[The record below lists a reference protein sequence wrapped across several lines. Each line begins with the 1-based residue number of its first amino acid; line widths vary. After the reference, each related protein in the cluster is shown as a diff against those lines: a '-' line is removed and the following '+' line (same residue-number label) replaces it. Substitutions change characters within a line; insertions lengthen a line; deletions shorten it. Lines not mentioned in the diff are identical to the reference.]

1 MKSIINLL
9 QQRILVL
16 DGAMGTMIQRYQ
28 LTEADYRGE
37 RFKDFPHDV
46 KGNND
51 LLSITQPHII
61 REIHRQYLD
70 AGADIIET
78 NTFSGTWVAQ
88 ADYYMED
95 LVYELNYQ
103 SAKIARE
110 AADDV
115 TRLTPD
121 KPRFVAGAMGPT
133 TRLASMSPDVNNPG
147 YRAIT
152 FDQLVEAF
160 YTQVS
165 GLVEGGADLLLV
177 ETITDTL
184 NAKAALFAID
194 KYFADTGQ
202 PPLPIMISG
211 TITDA
216 SGRTLSGQTTEA
228 FLYSVS
234 HLPLLS
240 IGLNCAMGAELLRP
254 YVQTLA
260 KESPFFT
267 SAYPNAG
274 LPNEMGEYDQ
284 SPDEMAAQIESFVQD
299 GFVNIVGG
307 CCGSTPDH
315 IRAIAQAVAKYPPR
329 QKPEQTPYQKL
340 SGLEPLKITEQTNFV
355 NIGERTNVTG
365 SKAFARMIKAG
376 DYDAALSVARQQ
388 VENGAQVI
396 DINMDEGMLDSV
408 EAMTTFLNLIA
419 AEPDIARVPIMI
431 DSSKWEVIEAGLKC
445 VQGKAIVN
453 SISLKEGEEAFIER
467 AQLVKRYGAAAVI
480 MAFDETG
487 QADSYERRIEICE
500 RAYRILV
507 DKVGFAPQDIIFD
520 PNILTVATGIEEHNN
535 YAVDF
540 INATR
545 WIKENLPL
553 AKVSGGVSN
562 ISFSFRGNDPVREA
576 MHSAFLYHAIKAGL
590 DMGIVNAGQLAVY
603 DEIPKDLL
611 ERCEDVLLNRR
622 PDATERLVEFAETVK
637 AKGKEIVQDNAWR
650 NASAAER
657 LKHALIKG
665 ITDYIDEDVEE
676 ARLQYE
682 RPLQVIEGPL
692 MDGMNVVGDL
702 FGEGKMF
709 LPQVVKSAR
718 VMKKA
723 VAYLTPFIEAEK
735 SGAGQSAG
743 KILLATVKGD
753 VHDIG
758 KNIVGV
764 VLGCNNYEIID
775 LGVMVPTQKI
785 LDEARKQNADI
796 IGLSGLITPSLDEMV
811 GVAKEMER
819 QGFTIPLLIGGATTS
834 RIHTAVKIDPHY
846 SGPVIHVLDASRS
859 VPVAGRLVSE
869 TEGTKEQIFQEI
881 KAEYVKLREDHAKRQ
896 KEKNL
901 LTIDKARDN
910 RTVIDWSDFEPVK
923 PTFLGNQ
930 YFHDYPLAE
939 IARYIDWTPFFQT
952 WQLHGRYPK
961 IFDDATVGAEAKKLF
976 DDANGLLQEIID
988 QKLLTAKAVVGFYPA
1003 NSADDDVLLHDF
1015 EEIVRDIPCERHG
1028 SHRHIEYKMSRSSG
1042 FAIPTLTDRDV
1053 KSVTA
1058 PVGVAKPDERI
1069 PTAGELIY
1077 DTKAVLHFLRQ
1088 QNQKAPGLPNFC
1100 LSDFVAPLES
1110 GRQDYIG
1117 AFAVTAGVGI
1127 ETLLEK
1133 YERDHDDYNS
1143 IMVKAL
1149 ADRLAEAFAE
1159 LMHERVRKE
1168 FWPYATDET
1177 LTNEELI
1184 RESYRGI
1191 RPAPGY
1197 PACPDHTEKATLFD
1211 LLDAGQVGI
1220 ELTESFAMYPAS
1232 SVSGFYFSHPESKY
1246 FAVGKITKDQVM
1258 DYAHRKNMSVD
1269 DVERWLAPVLGY

>member
-1 MKSIINLL
+1 MKTITDLL
-9 QQRILVL
+9 HERILVL
-16 DGAMGTMIQRYQ
+16 DGAMGTMIQRYN

-37 RFKDFPHDV
+37 RFATFPHDV

-51 LLSITQPHII
+51 LLSLTQPHII
-61 REIHRQYLD
+61 KEIHRQYLD
-70 AGADIIET
+70 AGSDIVET

-88 ADYYMED
+88 ADYYMEH
-95 LVYELNYQ
+95 LVYELNYE
-103 SAKIARE
+103 SAKLARE
-110 AADDV
+110 VADEV
-115 TRLTPD
+115 TRQTPD

-160 YTQVS
+160 YTQVA
-165 GLVEGGADLLLV
+165 GLIEGGADLLLI

-194 KYFADTGQ
+194 KYFVDKGRQ
-202 PPLPIMISG
+202 PLPIMVSG

-254 YVQTLA
+254 YVQTLSNTA
-260 KESPFFT
+260 PFFT

-284 SPDEMAAQIESFVQD
+284 SPDEMAAQIEGFVKD

-315 IRAIAQAVAKYPPR
+315 IRAIAQTVSAYPPR
-329 QKPEQTPYQKL
+329 PKPQPEPFQKL
-340 SGLEPLKITEQTNFV
+340 SGLEPLKITEQTNFL

-365 SKAFARMIKAG
+365 SKAFARLIKAG
-376 DYDAALSVARQQ
+376 DYDAALTVARQQ

-396 DINMDEGMLDSV
+396 DVNMDEGMLDSV

-419 AEPDIARVPIMI
+419 SEPDIARVPIMI

-453 SISLKEGEEAFIER
+453 SISLKEGEEAFIEK
-467 AQLVKRYGAAAVI
+467 AQLVKRYGAATVV

-507 DKVGFAPQDIIFD
+507 DKVQFQPQDIIFD
-520 PNILTVATGIEEHNN
+520 PNILTVATGIDEHNN

-545 WIKENLPL
+545 WIKQNLPL

-562 ISFSFRGNDPVREA
+562 ISFSFRGNEPVREA
-576 MHSAFLYHAIKAGL
+576 MHSAFLYHAIRAGL
-590 DMGIVNAGQLAVY
+590 DMGIVNAGQLAIY
-603 DEIPKDLL
+603 DDIPKDLL
-611 ERCEDVLLNRR
+611 EHVEDVLLNRR
-622 PDATERLVEFAETVK
+622 PDATERMVAFAETVK
-637 AKGKEIVQDNAWR
+637 AKGKAIVQDDAWR
-650 NASAAER
+650 NEPVGER

-665 ITDYIDEDVEE
+665 ITDYIDIDVEE
-676 ARLQYE
+676 ARQSVE
-682 RPLQVIEGPL
+682 RPLHVIEGPL

-702 FGEGKMF
+702 FGAGKMF

-735 SGAGQSAG
+735 SGGASSAG

-764 VLGCNNYEIID
+764 VLGCNNYEIVD
-775 LGVMVPTQKI
+775 LGVMVATDKI
-785 LDEARKQNADI
+785 LAEAKKHNVDI

-869 TEGTKEQIFQEI
+869 TESTRNDIFREI
-881 KAEYVKLREDHAKRQ
+881 KAEYAKLREEHAKRQ

-901 LTIDKARDN
+901 LGIEKARAN
-910 RTVIDWSDFEPVK
+910 SVPIDWSAFEPTK
-923 PTFLGNQ
+923 PAFLGNR
-930 YFHDYPLAE
+930 YFQDYPLAD
-939 IARYIDWTPFFQT
+939 IAQYIDWTPFFQT
-952 WQLHGRYPK
+952 WQLHGKFPK
-961 IFDDATVGAEAKKLF
+961 ILDDATVGAEARKLY
-976 DDANGLLQEIID
+976 DDAQRLLQEIID
-988 QKLLTAKAVVGFYPA
+988 NKLLQAKAVVGFYPA
-1003 NSADDDVLLHDF
+1003 NATEDDVLLHDF
-1015 EEIVRDIPCERHG
+1015 DELTREIPCERHG
-1028 SHRHIEYKMSRSSG
+1028 SHQHIEYKISQVVAERLAAGQSMMS
-1042 FAIPTLTDRDV
+1042 
-1053 KSVTA
+1053 
-1058 PVGVAKPDERI
+1058 VGE
-1069 PTAGELIY
+1069 AGELVY

-1088 QNQKAPGLPNFC
+1088 QNQKAAGLPN
-1100 LSDFVAPLES
+1100 LSLADFVAPLNS
-1110 GRQDYIG
+1110 GREDYIG
-1117 AFAVTAGVGI
+1117 AFAVTAGIGI
-1127 ETLLEK
+1127 EALIDK

-1143 IMVKAL
+1143 ILVKAL

-1159 LMHERVRKE
+1159 LMHHRVRTE
-1168 FWPYATDET
+1168 FWPYAAGEN
-1177 LTNEELI
+1177 LTNDELI
-1184 RESYRGI
+1184 KEEYQGI

-1197 PACPDHTEKATLFD
+1197 PACPDHTEKATLFE

-1220 ELTESFAMYPAS
+1220 SLTESFAMYPAS

-1246 FAVGKITKDQVM
+1246 FSVGKIARDQVI
-1258 DYAHRKNMSVD
+1258 DYAHRKNMSVED
-1269 DVERWLAPVLGY
+1269 IERWLAPVLGY